1 MKFEFFRQ
9 KLENVVN
16 KKLHSILL
24 PFLIFLKNLKTSKHW
39 LILQYFF
46 YQSRTIIFNLYK
58 KTKIIFN
65 TNENILKKIFQS
77 FYQMNKLKI
86 VLKNAQTLQQCVGL
100 ISNFKLLKLYYHT
113 KWMKNSKLFSL
124 KIFDCHSRNDLV
136 KEFLNCKIQNFFHET
151 NFFWIINLDTKLVFI
166 IQYCKHY
173 S

>member
-39 LILQYFF
+39 LILLFF

-58 KTKIIFN
+58 KTKKFS
-65 TNENILKKIFQS
+65 TPTKIFKKKY
-77 FYQMNKLKI
+77 FNHLYQMNKLKI

-100 ISNFKLLKLYYHT
+100 ISNFKLLKLYY
-113 KWMKNSKLFSL
+113 
-124 KIFDCHSRNDLV
+124 
-136 KEFLNCKIQNFFHET
+136 IQNG
-151 NFFWIINLDTKLVFI
+151 
-166 IQYCKHY
+166 
-173 S
+173 

>member
-24 PFLIFLKNLKTSKHW
+24 PFLTFLKNLNTTKHW
-39 LILQYFF
+39 LILHFF
-46 YQSRTIIFNLYK
+46 YQSRTIIFNLYIK
-58 KTKIIFN
+58 NQNNFN
-65 TNENILKKIFQS
+65 TNENIKKKFFQS
-77 FYQMNKLKI
+77 IYQMNELKI
-86 VLKNAQTLQQCVGL
+86 VLKNCTNLTTMCRTYFQFQTFEIVL
-100 ISNFKLLKLYYHT
+100 HT

-151 NFFWIINLDTKLVFI
+151 NFFG
-166 IQYCKHY
+166 